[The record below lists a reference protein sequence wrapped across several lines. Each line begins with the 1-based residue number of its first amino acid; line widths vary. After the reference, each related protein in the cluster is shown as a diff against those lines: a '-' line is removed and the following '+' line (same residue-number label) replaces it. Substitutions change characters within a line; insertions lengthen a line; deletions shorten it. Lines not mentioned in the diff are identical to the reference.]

1 MVRRPHTALPPH
13 TPPPMP
19 PIHRRPLGHH
29 TVLGP
34 LACASLLLTA
44 CASGDSPA
52 GTIAVDGSFARL
64 QNEVLVP
71 SCATGGCHVSGSGQV
86 VLTGPSAYDGLI
98 NALPTHTGARLAG
111 LKRVV
116 PGRPDSSLLYHRVLA
131 PTHRLPIDL
140 GPVMP
145 VGRTPLSA
153 GQVEYLVQWIA
164 AGAPRRGEVADAALL
179 ADRTAQ
185 SSASFQPLE
194 APATGSGIQLRVEP
208 FTVAATFER
217 ELFVYRRTTA
227 TDLYVRR
234 IHFRMRP
241 NSHHFVIYGLDPTI
255 PTFAVP
261 SWDAIRDIRN
271 ADGTMNVTNM
281 LTMGYHVFFGGS
293 MQPEFSYEF
302 PAGVALRI
310 PAGTGLD
317 LNVHYANYGTAPIT
331 GEAAVNLHTIP
342 VGQVTKVARTI
353 NWGNQSITLPAGQRT
368 TLERVFTVTDSTTIF
383 ALTSHTHRL
392 GERFLI
398 RIAGGPRNGET
409 IYESTDWEHPTFLIL
424 PQPVRLGPGEG
435 LRSVVTYN
443 NTTGNHVRFGL
454 QSTDEMGIIFGY
466 AY

>member
-1 MVRRPHTALPPH
+1 MPHVTHPLRVPRVAALAATIGFTLAACGGAD
-13 TPPPMP
+13 TPS
-19 PIHRRPLGHH
+19 G
-29 TVLGP
+29 TV
-34 LACASLLLTA
+34 A
-44 CASGDSPA
+44 
-52 GTIAVDGSFARL
+52 IDGSFARL

-86 VLTGPSAYDGLI
+86 VLTGPTAYDGLV

-116 PGRPDSSLLYHRVLA
+116 PGRPDSSLLYHRVLT

-145 VGRTPLSA
+145 EGRAPLSA
-153 GQVEYLVQWIA
+153 GQVEFLVQWIA

-179 ADRTAQ
+179 SDRTAQ
-185 SSASFQPLE
+185 TSAAFQPLE
-194 APATGSGIQLRVEP
+194 APAPGSGIQLRVEP
-208 FTVAATFER
+208 FTVAPHFER
-217 ELFVYRRTTA
+217 ELFVYRRVTDA
-227 TDLYVRR
+227 DLYVRR

-241 NSHHFVIYGLDPTI
+241 SSHHFVIYGLDPLI
-255 PTFAVP
+255 PSQFIP
-261 SWDAIRDIRN
+261 PWDAVRDIRN
-271 ADGTMNVTNM
+271 ADGTMNALNM
-281 LTMGYHVFFGGS
+281 MTMGYHVFFGGA
-293 MQPEFSYEF
+293 MQPEFAYEF

-317 LNVHYANYGTAPIT
+317 LNVHYANHGDAPIT

-342 VGQVTKVARTI
+342 AAQVTKVARTI
-353 NWGNQSITLPAGQRT
+353 NWGNQAITLPAGQRT
-368 TLERVFTVTDSTTIF
+368 TIERVFTVTDSTTVF

-398 RIAGGPRNGET
+398 RVVGGPRNGET

-424 PQPVRLGPGEG
+424 PQPLRLGPGEG

-443 NTTGNHVRFGL
+443 NSTGTVVRFGL

>member
-1 MVRRPHTALPPH
+1 MRMTRAFLTALPG
-13 TPPPMP
+13 
-19 PIHRRPLGHH
+19 IL
-29 TVLGP
+29 
-34 LACASLLLTA
+34 LAC
-44 CASGDSPA
+44 GDAGSPA
-52 GTIAVDGSFARL
+52 GTIPVDGSFARL

-86 VLTGPSAYDGLI
+86 VLTGPSAYDGLV

-116 PGRPDSSLLYHRVLA
+116 PGRPDSSLLYHRLLA

-145 VGRTPLSA
+145 VGRDPLSA

-179 ADRTAQ
+179 ADRTPQ
-185 SSASFQPLE
+185 SSAAFQPLE

-208 FTVAATFER
+208 FTVAPTFER
-217 ELFVYRRTTA
+217 ELFVYRRVAT
-227 TDLYVRR
+227 TDLYVNR

-261 SWDAIRDIRN
+261 GWDAIRDIRN

-293 MQPEFSYEF
+293 MQPEFAYEF
-302 PAGVALRI
+302 PTGVALRI

-317 LNVHYANYGTAPIT
+317 LNVHYANGGTAPIT

-342 VGQVTKVARTI
+342 VGQVTRVARTI
-353 NWGNQSITLPAGQRT
+353 NWGNQSITLPAGRRT
-368 TLERVFTVTDSTTIF
+368 TIEKTFTVTDSTTIF
-383 ALTSHTHRL
+383 ALTSHTHKL
-392 GERFLI
+392 GERFVI
-398 RIAGGPRNGET
+398 QVVGGARHGET
-409 IYESTDWEHPTFLIL
+409 VYENTDWEHPAFLIL
-424 PQPVRLGPGEG
+424 SHPVRLGPGEG
-435 LRSVVTYN
+435 LKSVVTYN
-443 NTTGNHVRFGL
+443 NPTGLTVRFGL